1 MEKATLSF
9 FDGFGVP
16 LFDAVADAMPLA
28 ESLAA
33 AARENRDKWDPVA
46 VAEKAAREAREAE
59 EAAKRAAVEAEMN
72 AVSD

>member
-1 MEKATLSF
+1 
-9 FDGFGVP
+9 
-16 LFDAVADAMPLA
+16 
-28 ESLAA
+28 
-33 AARENRDKWDPVA
+33 VA

>member
-1 MEKATLSF
+1 
-9 FDGFGVP
+9 
-16 LFDAVADAMPLA
+16 MPLTQ
-28 ESLAA
+28 SLAG